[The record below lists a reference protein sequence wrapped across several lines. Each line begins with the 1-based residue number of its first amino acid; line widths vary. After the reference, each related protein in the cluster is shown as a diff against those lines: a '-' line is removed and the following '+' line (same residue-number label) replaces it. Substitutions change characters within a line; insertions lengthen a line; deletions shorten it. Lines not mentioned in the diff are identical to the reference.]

1 MAENLSPVFATLV
14 SIVSPSEIVSC
25 VPAGIV
31 TGGGGGGATGA
42 GAGCGAFAAEL
53 GCDDELGEAELD
65 GEAEF
70 EELFEGVEDL
80 LHPPIERA
88 TARHPAT
95 RVIRMIGSCPGLL

>member
-1 MAENLSPVFATLV
+1 MAEKLIAVFATLV
-14 SIVSPSEIVSC
+14 SIVSPNEIVSC

-31 TGGGGGGATGA
+31 TRRWWRRRHRS
-42 GAGCGAFAAEL
+42 GAGCEFVAAEL
-53 GCDDELGEAELD
+53 GWDDELGEAELE